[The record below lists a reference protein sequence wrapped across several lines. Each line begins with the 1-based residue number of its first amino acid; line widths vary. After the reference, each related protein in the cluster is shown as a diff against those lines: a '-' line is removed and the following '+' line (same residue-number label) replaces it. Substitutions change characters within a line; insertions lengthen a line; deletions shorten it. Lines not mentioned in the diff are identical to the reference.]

1 MSLATACLWTLVR
14 TLLLCLLAWP
24 ICVAVERWFR
34 MLSDRWRPWAFG
46 LLMGPCLFPELLV
59 GYTYRNTALSSERLA
74 EWICLGLLLVRIV
87 PVGVVALL
95 SSPSSLSGQPA
106 IYCQWILVRAN
117 PRSARQFWRWCLCVW
132 HGPVRRALPAL
143 GLMSVVAF
151 QEFELAALLQT
162 ASWTDWFIA
171 AQRFGLDRNEM
182 LRQALWPIMIQ
193 LPLLVAVVRWTL
205 NEKEL
210 PPDPSDE
217 VAMPRLMGIITIL
230 YLSLAFCF
238 GCLVPVGY
246 LSTNLLTGLMMIV
259 RQSTQLTGLLQEIS
273 VAAAVSLC
281 AALITWSASRWFT
294 PSRNR
299 FLNSWGRQC
308 FLLPGLAGSLLLSL
322 GSIAVFQQP
331 SLRWLYDTPV
341 PWVLVLVIWLLPR
354 AVLVRMWLEAITQTE
369 GIHLAEL
376 LNTRRIGKL
385 DISNESRPVGFQQAD
400 HLRDTRSAAL
410 VFRLRDQPRMLAI
423 GLLCYWA
430 YLDLSSAYLL
440 APSSMPSGLVRLY
453 NFMHFGRSSAL
464 SAEAFVFFGLPIVAI
479 VVAISVWGLIR
490 RW

>member
-171 AQRFGLDRNEM
+171 AERFGLDRSKM
-182 LRQALWPIMIQ
+182 LSHAVWPIMLQ

-205 NEKEL
+205 NKKEL
-210 PPDPSDE
+210 PADQSDE
-217 VAMPRLMGIITIL
+217 VAVPRFMGIISFL
-230 YLSLAFCF
+230 YLSIAFCF
-238 GCLVPVGY
+238 GCLVPVEY
-246 LSTNLLTGLMMIV
+246 LSTNLLAGLKMIA

-273 VAAAVSLC
+273 VAASISLC
-281 AALITWSASRWFT
+281 AALTTWSASRWFA
-294 PSRNR
+294 SSHNR
-299 FLNSWGRQC
+299 LMTLGRDFLI
-308 FLLPGLAGSLLLSL
+308 LPGLAGSLLLSL

-331 SLRWLYDTPV
+331 TLRWLYDTPV
-341 PWVLVLVIWLLPR
+341 PWVLVLMIWLLPR
-354 AVLVRMWLEAITQTE
+354 AVLVRLWLQTITQTE
-369 GIHLAEL
+369 SVHVAEL
-376 LNTRRIGKL
+376 LTVASRRSL
-385 DISNESRPVGFQQAD
+385 DPSDKVPSDVSPGQA
-400 HLRDTRSAAL
+400 HSPSPRTASLL
-410 VFRLRDQPRMLAI
+410 FRLRDQPRLLAI
-423 GLLCYWA
+423 GLLFYWA

-440 APSSMPSGLVRLY
+440 APSGMPSGLVRLY

-464 SAEAFVFFGLPIVAI
+464 SAEAFLFFGLPVGAI
-479 VVAISVWGLIR
+479 LILIGGWGMVR
-490 RW
+490 RWF